1 MSIKKKKVLHI
12 ITHFDLGGAE
22 RVALNICK
30 SRNPNFEYHLVEVVR
45 GKGFFSKAFIHE
57 TEKNGIT
64 YHRAPLFCF
73 TNKLG
78 IIFFPVWFTALVF
91 WLKPNVIHTHTE
103 VPDLSVWT
111 WYSIIGRFFK
121 KIKFV
126 RTIHNTELWNSWRR
140 IGRRIEP
147 FFIQNH
153 ANISISQA
161 TSVSYKSI
169 YLYDSPV
176 IYNGVEIIKQE
187 KFDGIIKDKINILF
201 AGRLEHQKGI
211 NTLITIIKQLKEDA
225 NVVFHIVGNGS
236 LKSNLIEQTKD
247 KGNVFYY
254 EKIYNL
260 ATKLSSF
267 DFIFMPSEFEG
278 LGLLSVEGALA
289 HCPVIL
295 NSCPGLNE
303 TVPSDWPLKV
313 YNNDIETYLNLLKNL
328 HTLNREELA
337 DIAFNY
343 AIKKFSIVQMQQQY
357 EQVYE
362 K

>member
-1 MSIKKKKVLHI
+1 MSIKKKTVIHV

-30 SRNPNFEYHLVEVVR
+30 SRNQDFEYHLVEVVR
-45 GKGFFSKAFIHE
+45 GKGAFSKAYINE
-57 TEKNGIT
+57 TETNGIR
-64 YHRAPLFCF
+64 YHRAPCFCF
-73 TNKLG
+73 TNKLS
-78 IIFFPVWFTALVF
+78 ILFFPFWFTTLVF
-91 WLKPNVIHTHTE
+91 RLKPNIIHSHTE
-103 VPDLSVWT
+103 VPDLSVWI
-111 WYSIIGRFFK
+111 WYNLIGRFFVNV
-121 KIKFV
+121 KFI
-126 RTIHNTELWNSWRR
+126 RTIHNTELWNSWKG

-147 FFIQNH
+147 FFIQKR

-161 TSVSYKSI
+161 ASEAYKSI

-176 IYNGVEIIKQE
+176 IYNGVELIEQE
-187 KFDGIIKDKINILF
+187 KFDGIITDKINILF

-211 NTLITIIKQLKEDA
+211 NTLITIIKQLKDDA

-236 LKSNLIEQTKD
+236 LQSKLIEQTKENA
-247 KGNVFYY
+247 NVVYY

-260 ATKLSSF
+260 ASKLSSF

-289 HCPVIL
+289 HCPVIV

-303 TVPSDWPLKV
+303 TVPPDWPLKV

-328 HTLNREELA
+328 HILNREELA

-343 AIKKFSIVQMQQQY
+343 AIKKFSTIQMQQQY